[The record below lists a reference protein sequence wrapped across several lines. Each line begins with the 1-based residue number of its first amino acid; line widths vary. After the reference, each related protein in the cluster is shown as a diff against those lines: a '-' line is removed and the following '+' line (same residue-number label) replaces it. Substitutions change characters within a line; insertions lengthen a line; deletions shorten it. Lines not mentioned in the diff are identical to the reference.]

1 MKGEKGEATTIGA
14 ESITTADLEKGG
26 VTSAKIAAEAVETGK
41 IKLLAVTEALLGA
54 EAVAE
59 AKIKKEAVSESKLKG
74 EAVAESKLKTE
85 AVADAKLKKEA
96 VTVSRLSLPSAKPA
110 KPAEGAVSIGS
121 GSPARKISAA
131 IVGNGVKKEW
141 GIEHNLETRL
151 VEVIV
156 QTSEGEEPA
165 EVESAAN
172 YKVKAISAKSIEVV
186 FTTAPA
192 AKSLLYITV
201 VG

>member
-1 MKGEKGEATTIGA
+1 VKGEKGEAATIGA

-26 VTSAKIAAEAVETGK
+26 VMSAKIAAEAVETGK

-74 EAVAESKLKTE
+74 EAVAES
-85 AVADAKLKKEA
+85 KLKKEA